1 MFMLE
6 PMPMLIPTAKPIS
19 EPMPMLMFM
28 LMFMLMIM
36 LMGYACAHGNA
47 SAYVLLIVDVY
58 PKFFHAREITH
69 NPTLVSRT
77 DKQIANTRNN
87 AKLSARQLGEP
98 VQVTPTFQ
106 KHAADSQSQ
115 EDIL

>member
-6 PMPMLIPTAKPIS
+6 PMPMPIPTAKPIS

-36 LMGYACAHGNA
+36 LMGYAFAHGNA
-47 SAYVLLIVDVY
+47 SAYVLLIFDVY

-69 NPTLVSRT
+69 KAKLQSDNPTLVSRT
-77 DKQIANTRNN
+77 NKQI
-87 AKLSARQLGEP
+87 
-98 VQVTPTFQ
+98 PT
-106 KHAADSQSQ
+106 
-115 EDIL
+115 

>member
-6 PMPMLIPTAKPIS
+6 PMPMPIPTAKPIS

-47 SAYVLLIVDVY
+47 SAYVLLIFDVY

-69 NPTLVSRT
+69 KVRG
-77 DKQIANTRNN
+77 DARV
-87 AKLSARQLGEP
+87 AKSSCPCGTPKDYFKVAHSVHAQGSHSSSQLPG
-98 VQVTPTFQ
+98 
-106 KHAADSQSQ
+106 
-115 EDIL
+115 

>member
-6 PMPMLIPTAKPIS
+6 PMPMPIPTAKPIS

-47 SAYVLLIVDVY
+47 SAYVLLIFDVY
-58 PKFFHAREITH
+58 PKFFHAREISASDSH
-69 NPTLVSRT
+69 
-77 DKQIANTRNN
+77 
-87 AKLSARQLGEP
+87 LSKTCGRFPVARRHPLNWRPVMALG
-98 VQVTPTFQ
+98 
-106 KHAADSQSQ
+106 A
-115 EDIL
+115 